1 MATVRGGFWENNGG
15 VYNWPISTTSR
26 IRDAV
31 AQYLDKSKQDRAVLL
46 ALLGVAP
53 GANATDTNKRVQAA
67 EELGGVRVI
76 ETVTNINRATT
87 AADVTDLTAD
97 IATYGGLDPAVAV
110 PNLDQNPL
118 GTR

>member
-1 MATVRGGFWENNGG
+1 MATVRGGFWEVNGG

-26 IRDAV
+26 LRDA
-31 AQYLDKSKQDRAVLL
+31 AATWIDKAKSDRAVLL

-53 GANATDTNKRVQAA
+53 GANATDTYKRVIASD
-67 EELGGVRVI
+67 ELGGARPI

-97 IATYGGLDPAVAV
+97 VMTYGGLDSAVAV
-110 PNLDQNPL
+110 PNGDQNPL

>member
-1 MATVRGGFWENNGG
+1 MAFYVDR
-15 VYNWPISTTSR
+15 
-26 IRDAV
+26 A
-31 AQYLDKSKQDRAVLL
+31 KSDRAVLL

-53 GANATDTNKRVQAA
+53 GANATDTYKRVIAA
-67 EELGGVRVI
+67 EELSGVRAI

-87 AADVTDLTAD
+87 AADVNDLTLD
-97 IATYGGLDPAVAV
+97 VMTYGGLDSAVNV